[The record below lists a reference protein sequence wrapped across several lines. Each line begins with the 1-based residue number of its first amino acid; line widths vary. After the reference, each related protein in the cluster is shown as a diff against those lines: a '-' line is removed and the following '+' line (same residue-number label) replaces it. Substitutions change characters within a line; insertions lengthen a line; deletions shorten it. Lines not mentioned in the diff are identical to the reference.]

1 MYTIYS
7 KTNCPFC
14 VQAKRLMSQ
23 KGIEFKEILL
33 SKPEDIESFKERG
46 FRSVPQ
52 IFDSEDNLIG
62 SFGELQNV
70 IKSKPDQWPDN
81 PLEM

>member
-7 KTNCPFC
+7 KTNCSFC

-23 KGIEFKEILL
+23 KGIEYKEILL

-46 FRSVPQ
+46 FHSVPQ

-70 IKSKPDQWPDN
+70 IKRK
-81 PLEM
+81 